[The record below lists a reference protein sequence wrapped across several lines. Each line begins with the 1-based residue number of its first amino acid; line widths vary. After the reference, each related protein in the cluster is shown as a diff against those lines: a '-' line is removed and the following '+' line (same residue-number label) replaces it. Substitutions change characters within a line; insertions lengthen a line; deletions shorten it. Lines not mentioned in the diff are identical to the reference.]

1 MEIGVSVAVLLVA
14 AQVCLS
20 LAVRTRRVHN
30 YLGARLESAFGRP
43 VQVKHFNLEIL
54 PSPRIYAT
62 GVTVGEDPAFGYE
75 YFSACRA
82 PHRGIALVWFS
93 ARAVRIWN
101 LVAGPT
107 ERDVGQKP

>member
-1 MEIGVSVAVLLVA
+1 MSNLRNSWRLGVSVAVLLVA

-75 YFSACRA
+75 
-82 PHRGIALVWFS
+82 
-93 ARAVRIWN
+93 
-101 LVAGPT
+101 
-107 ERDVGQKP
+107 